1 MCLQA
6 TNDDDGVNSYVIT
19 DENVPALS
27 SSLMLT
33 PIKRPMSLSGSDIVP
48 VIENV
53 SGPSVVLQEIA
64 NIGMSAIIMNSA
76 K

>member
-33 PIKRPMSLSGSDIVP
+33 PIKRPRSLSGSDTVP
-48 VIENV
+48 VNENV
-53 SGPSVVLQEIA
+53 SRPSVVRQEIVD
-64 NIGMSAIIMNSA
+64 IGMSAITMNSA